1 MLSAVASV
9 IIISILTHF
18 TYGYFFDIPGLQK
31 FIILYSAING
41 IAFLD
46 NIGRAA
52 LKVYYKF
59 KLNSIVQ
66 MSMDTF
72 EFITITTC
80 IYLFNNNLNY
90 FFYSVVFSKL
100 INSTICN
107 IAVFYELRKEL
118 KNHLSTK
125 INIIKL
131 HYKEISNFIVGNS
144 FGNTLKTFLNQGDV
158 LLLNLWGSHA
168 AVGLYSVSKKLAYAI
183 LTVTDPLVTSI
194 YPQLAHLVS
203 QKKFKELKLML
214 VKITKLAL
222 IPVAFFTIIVFIFK
236 DHIITF
242 IYGEEFRA
250 AASTFFIHF
259 IGAVQ
264 GSVFFWCLPL
274 IQGLG
279 LTSLRLRSYVIA
291 IIIDIILAWQLTPM
305 YGANGVAIGLLA
317 ANLVT
322 TFYFVYYSQRK
333 INSEIKLTFSTI

>member
-1 MLSAVASV
+1 M
-9 IIISILTHF
+9 
-18 TYGYFFDIPGLQK
+18 
-31 FIILYSAING
+31 
-41 IAFLD
+41 
-46 NIGRAA
+46 
-52 LKVYYKF
+52 
-59 KLNSIVQ
+59 
-66 MSMDTF
+66 
-72 EFITITTC
+72 
-80 IYLFNNNLNY
+80 
-90 FFYSVVFSKL
+90 
-100 INSTICN
+100 
-107 IAVFYELRKEL
+107 
-118 KNHLSTK
+118 
-125 INIIKL
+125 
-131 HYKEISNFIVGNS
+131 
-144 FGNTLKTFLNQGDV
+144 KTFLNQGDV

-214 VKITKLAL
+214 GKITKLAL